1 MDKGILEQY
10 IDACELVKE
19 TEEQIRR
26 LKNNRKTVVVDTVK
40 GSMHDFPY
48 APKSFRQE
56 GIAYATVAD
65 PGQIDRAE
73 LLLEERKAAAAQI
86 KFQVEVWLQT
96 IPLRMQR
103 IIRYRIF
110 EELSWRQVA
119 MKMGRRATEASVK
132 MEFQRFF
139 KEN

>member
-40 GSMHDFPY
+40 GSMHDFPF

-65 PGQIDRAE
+65 PGQLDREEAILRERLQNAE
-73 LLLEERKAAAAQI
+73 RI
-86 KFQVEVWLQT
+86 KHDVEIWMNS
-96 IPLRMQR
+96 IPVRMQR
-103 IIRYRIF
+103 IIRYKIF
-110 EELSWRQVA
+110 EKMTKEYENF
-119 MKMGRRATEASVK
+119 MKES
-132 MEFQRFF
+132 
-139 KEN
+139 

>member
-19 TEEQIRR
+19 TEEQIRQ
-26 LKNNRKTVVVDTVK
+26 LKKNRKTVVVDTVK

-56 GIAYATVAD
+56 GIAYATVVD
-65 PGQIDRAE
+65 PGQLDREE
-73 LLLEERKAAAAQI
+73 LLLEERKASAAQI
-86 KFQVEVWLQT
+86 KVQVEAWLQT

-119 MKMGRRATEASVK
+119 MKMGRRATEDSVR
-132 MEFQRFF
+132 MEYQRFF
-139 KEN
+139 NGI